1 MDFYYASRAHAQKF
15 VDFLQ
20 AVVPVR
26 FRHDRSLVSHDKKS
40 NTFNY
45 KYTFSVEM
53 VPICKVRWTRLSP
66 LNWIVLG
73 RLGMFASKS
82 KCTLWWNWSFS
93 CLLKSVQF
101 SPICGSN
108 DY

>member
-1 MDFYYASRAHAQKF
+1 MDFYYASRAHAQKS

-45 KYTFSVEM
+45 KYTFSVEI
-53 VPICKVRWTRLSP
+53 VPICKVR
-66 LNWIVLG
+66 
-73 RLGMFASKS
+73 
-82 KCTLWWNWSFS
+82 
-93 CLLKSVQF
+93 
-101 SPICGSN
+101 
-108 DY
+108 